1 MASRDVYKHPFRS
14 SELKR
19 RSAAKPIRASP
30 DERDV
35 VLVTGATGYVGSH
48 IVKLLLEE
56 GELRVRAT
64 VRNLEQEDKTKF
76 LRELVPDA
84 KHPIELVQADLLK
97 EDTWK
102 DAVKDCT
109 YVVHVA
115 APTPH
120 SSLSKD
126 NDLLKLAVD
135 GTKAVLQACADS
147 GSVKRV
153 VLTSSISAVF
163 GSALSEREGKPFT
176 EADWSNAESATLD
189 AYGKAKTLQEKAA
202 WDFVK
207 ELPEEKKFELVV
219 INPGLCIGPL
229 LQKTTHGVPTS
240 VLLIK
245 RFMDRSI
252 PLVPPASL
260 SVVDVRD
267 VARAHVRAL
276 TASGAADNRH
286 IVTNQCISVKDMA
299 TALAKEFKPHGY
311 SISTAG
317 APYFLMWLNSLVDKN
332 SKLLMSK
339 LNKPST
345 YDNARMREVLE
356 IEPRDVQQSI
366 LDTAYSMIQLGVVKK
381 SKKMKKQELSTEGE
395 GHVNGDLNGE
405 KADDEKDE
413 KKEGDD
419 EEKAA
424 DEKKE
429 TPTEDTKKAEEVT
442 KKADEVIAEPPQN
455 KELEPEDKV
464 EKANG
469 DVAEP
474 PPQPVEVAAN

>member
-1 MASRDVYKHPFRS
+1 MATGHDTP
-14 SELKR
+14 L
-19 RSAAKPIRASP
+19 
-30 DERDV
+30 

-48 IVKLLLEE
+48 VVKLLLED
-56 GELRVRAT
+56 GQLRVRAV
-64 VRNLEQEDKTKF
+64 VRSLDQEDKVKF
-76 LRELVPDA
+76 LKDLVPDA
-84 KHPIELVQADLLK
+84 KHPVELVQADLLK

-102 DAVKDCT
+102 DAVNDCT

-115 APTPH
+115 GPTPH

-126 NDLLKLAVD
+126 TDALKLAVD
-135 GTKAVLQACADS
+135 GTKAVLQACADA
-147 GSVKRV
+147 GTVKRV
-153 VLTSSISAVF
+153 VLTSSISAVSDQSQPA
-163 GSALSEREGKPFT
+163 SALSEREGKPFT
-176 EADWSNAESATLD
+176 ESDWSNVESATMD
-189 AYGKAKTLQEKAA
+189 VYGKAKTLQEKAA

-207 ELPEEKKFELVV
+207 ELSDDKKFELVV

-240 VLLIK
+240 VLVIK

-252 PLVPPASL
+252 PLVPPATL

-276 TASGAADNRH
+276 TASAAAENRH

-317 APYFLMWLNSLVDKN
+317 PPFFLMWLNSLVDKN

-339 LNKPST
+339 LNKPSA
-345 YDNARMREVLE
+345 YDNGRMREVLE

-366 LDTAYSMIQLGVVKK
+366 LDTAYSMIELGIVKK
-381 SKKMKKQELSTEGE
+381 SKKMKKQEMSTEGE
-395 GHVNGDLNGE
+395 SQVNGEVNGD
-405 KADDEKDE
+405 KAEDEKE
-413 KKEGDD
+413 KKKEG
-419 EEKAA
+419 EEEEPK
-424 DEKKE
+424 DKE
-429 TPTEDTKKAEEVT
+429 SAPNTEEVT
-442 KKADEVIAEPPQN
+442 EQKVEVVTKKVEVVTKKVEVTNCKKVDEVITTVEDKT

-464 EKANG
+464 EKLNG
-469 DVAEP
+469 EAAEP
-474 PPQPVEVAAN
+474 PPPSQAVEVAAN